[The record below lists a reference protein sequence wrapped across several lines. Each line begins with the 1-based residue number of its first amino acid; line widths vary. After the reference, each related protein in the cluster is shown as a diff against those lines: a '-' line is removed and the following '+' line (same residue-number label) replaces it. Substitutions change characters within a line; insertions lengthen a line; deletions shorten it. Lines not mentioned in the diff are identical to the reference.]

1 MQDAR
6 GDRVEEGLGQL
17 GLLVLHQQ
25 ADVVQLDL
33 LPHGHGLVA
42 GLELALE
49 PALAFAHAQVVE
61 LDALALGALL
71 AVPVAGFKA
80 VLGARRLG
88 AKQRV
93 VAVEAVDHGLR
104 DGARQGGVER
114 GQRHGGYRGRSL
126 EPGLASGARG

>member
-1 MQDAR
+1 MQDLG

-17 GLLVLHQQ
+17 GLLVRHQQ

-33 LPHGHGLVA
+33 LPDLHGLFA

-61 LDALALGALL
+61 LDALALRALL

-80 VLGARRLG
+80 VLGAR
-88 AKQRV
+88 AFSAEQRV
-93 VAVEAVDHGLR
+93 VAVEAVDHRPR
-104 DGARQGGVER
+104 DVARQR
-114 GQRHGGYRGRSL
+114 
-126 EPGLASGARG
+126 